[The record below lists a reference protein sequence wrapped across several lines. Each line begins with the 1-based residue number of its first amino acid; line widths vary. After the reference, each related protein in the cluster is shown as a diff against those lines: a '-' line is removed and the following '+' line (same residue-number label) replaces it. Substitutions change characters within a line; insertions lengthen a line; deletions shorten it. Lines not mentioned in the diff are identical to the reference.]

1 MARRRRGG
9 RCRGGRG
16 GGPPT
21 GRALALLVPLWWLW
35 AAGSGAAPVYNL
47 SLAVDEGLPAETLVG
62 DIRAGL
68 PAGAGPPGGFLLSEG
83 SGESAVLADFHVQP
97 ETGII
102 RTARRL
108 DRERRARYSFAAATL
123 RGEVVQVEIAVT
135 DVNDHPPRFPRDCLR
150 LNVSELSPPGTA
162 FRLPAARDPDAGRFG
177 TQGYALLEEGGAT
190 AEPPLFQLRYG
201 RPEPLELVLL
211 RRLDRERAE
220 THQLVV
226 EAWDGGSPRRSGRL
240 RVWVRVLDENDNA
253 PAFTRA
259 EYRAR
264 LREDAPPGTV
274 VCRLRAT
281 DPDLGANGEV
291 RYAINRRQSDPD
303 GYFAVEERSG
313 VLRLRRPLDR
323 EARALH
329 RLVVEARDGGA
340 QPEVSSAL
348 VSVAVLDVN
357 DNRPAIRLL
366 YLTESGGPRVSEG
379 ARPGDYVARVSV
391 SDADEGGEAAAEED
405 GGGGI
410 ALALL
415 GGEGAFALRPAGA
428 GVFFLCV
435 AGPLDRESRD
445 LYELRLVAT
454 DGGAPPLSAEEPL
467 LLRVADLNDEA
478 PAFPQPHYRAAVSEA
493 ASPGTALDRERQ
505 AALELRVVARDG
517 GRPPRAA
524 ACRLSVRVEDANDNE
539 PRFERQVYRGSLPEH
554 APHGRCPL
562 QVKATDADADQ
573 FGEIEYFLY
582 DGFHYYEKSK
592 AFQIDP
598 RTGQICVSQDIDRE
612 GDPATYDLLV
622 KATDGGGLSAQAF
635 VRIEIE
641 DINDNHP
648 VFEQAT
654 YVTSISSHTQPGT
667 EIINVVATDRDS
679 GIYGIVTYEL
689 VPGEFSSLFTVDT
702 STGIIYLISALGHLA
717 RSALVLTVSARDGGG
732 LPSATNAAVTVN
744 ILQSASAP
752 AIFERSRYTF
762 SVPEDAPEDSPI
774 GTVKARE
781 PPNSLEVVSYR
792 ISSGD
797 PHGRFSID
805 PQFGIIRTKKQLD
818 HETQSVVVLTV
829 QSQLG
834 NSPVYSSTQVNIS
847 VIDINDNP
855 PVFLTQSDKV
865 TISHTQP
872 PGTAVYIAHA
882 EDRDSGLNGAI
893 KYSIASEQSN
903 AFSIDPSLGVVNL
916 TRTVFAD
923 KQQEYTLHIAAEDC
937 GSPPLTSSLML
948 TVIIEEQKLGPTLV
962 FQNLVYQVE
971 ISEATSPGAQILQV
985 QAHSL
990 DPHSV
995 TSKLMYSLEPST
1007 DSVAFGVCSVTGW
1020 IYLRKHL
1027 NYECAQILSF
1037 RVVVSTS
1044 EHENLRQNASTS
1056 VIVNVLDENDNSPM
1070 FMRESYF
1077 FEMEENPIPRGVVG
1091 TITAVDKDSG
1101 RNGQLSYFLLSDG
1114 KYFKINSNTGE
1125 IINWVALDRE
1135 KQAHHQLTVLVTD
1148 HGSPRRNATAAVY
1161 IAVRD
1166 LNDNEPLFPQAA
1178 PGQELR
1184 LKVLEGQ
1191 PPGTLITTVF
1201 AKDSDS
1207 GNNSV
1212 VLYSIESEEDT
1223 GYFQIDAVSGELRTT
1238 QSLSHAERS
1247 DYRMMVTARDQ
1258 GMPSLQGHTAV
1269 YIQVIPLPSGGSV
1282 FSQDFKHFVVLENSK
1297 PAQVLN
1303 SLKWPDNHLT
1313 TNRKLHFSIA
1323 KEDDDVHFE
1332 IDSFTGD
1339 LFLSKELDYET
1350 ASHFLLQVI
1359 IKDYNNNPPQNNTV
1373 FLSIDVEDQNDHSPY
1388 FQDDFVVIGIEE
1400 NVPVGTLVYTFNA
1413 KDGDGSFLNS
1423 KIQYSLEMS
1432 NVDENPFL
1440 IHPSYGTL
1448 TTAFPLDREITHSVI
1463 LTVSAADQAINLT
1476 DRRLDSLAVKIV
1488 VLDIN
1493 DNSPSFTSSSLS
1505 YVVEDV
1511 EVGFFVHR
1519 IIAKDPDE
1527 GRNGEVT
1534 YHILSGNEN
1543 KAFVLDKITGLLTTA
1558 QLLDREIQDR
1568 YSLTV
1573 VALDDGSPALSA
1585 TQVLTIIVLDV
1596 NDETPIFLKQLYETA
1611 VRENQDPGEF
1621 VVKVEAVDRDAGL
1634 NSLLRYEILPG
1645 TGYEK
1650 FKMNLD
1656 SGELITTASL
1666 DRETEEVFSI
1676 KVLVRDSG
1684 TPSLSSTVTVICTVL
1699 DENDHSPTFLLPTSE
1714 IHIPE
1719 NQQPSVIYVTRAI
1732 DMDAGNNGAL
1742 RYKIIGGNVGGYFT
1756 LNNTSG
1762 KLLVTRSLDRED
1774 VSNFTLV
1781 IECRDLGSPSRSS
1794 TAQLYLTVLD
1804 ENDHNPLFAKT
1815 QYQISVRE
1823 DLEEGSAILDL
1834 FASDK
1839 DDGLNGEVTYSLI
1852 DDTFGA
1858 FAIDSVTGSIVTTKA
1873 LDRETKS
1880 QYTFRAVASDCSTHL
1895 PRSTTVS
1902 VVVHIDDVNDN
1913 DPVFFQN
1920 PIRAFVPAET
1930 RVNETIA
1937 TVKAEDMDLGP
1948 NGAVVFS
1955 FMIVETVFQIDTKT
1969 GDIILQEPLASKDF
1983 STQLLVMASD
1993 QGISPR
1999 TATAMVIIFTEEQ
2012 KEEISFS
2019 RSLYEASVPENSA
2032 AGTSLLTVEAYEH
2045 ELTGENIK
2053 YSIFSDKENIF
2064 YIHPTT
2070 GVITVKKPKSLDYE
2084 VKNKIHLSV
2093 LAENSLNSALCGV
2106 TVLIQDVNDNVPKF
2120 EQSYY
2125 KVSVWEGE
2133 SPKTDILQVFATDLD
2148 SGLNGETEYSILSG
2162 NENATFLIDSARG
2175 ILATNTVLDHENTSS
2190 YRLVVQAADKGNPR
2204 LSATS
2209 IVRIQV
2215 VDVNDNAPVV
2225 QPLGEVEV
2233 PENALP
2239 GFIVTQVSASDADSR
2254 PALQFG
2260 FIYDDSPGMKF
2271 AIDQHTGV
2279 VTVVEP
2285 LDFEETVVYKLRIIV
2300 SDSVHQTEA
2309 ELTILVLDVNDNPP
2323 VFTQDSYQVNLPEL
2337 ISMDAIVLT
2346 VSAVDRDSNHNGM
2359 ISYKILSSSEGFS
2372 IDHKNGSVFTTG
2384 PVTQLEKISI
2394 IQLLI
2399 EAMDG
2404 GSPAL
2409 SAVTSVEVHVE
2420 DVNNYAPQ
2428 FTRVLYN
2435 LSVSEDASVG
2445 ESILMFSAIDYDWTH
2460 ENTYVEY
2467 SIIDGNAENLFSVET
2482 SVVESETSYK
2492 LVGSLVLSNVL
2503 DREKASSHR
2512 LVLLASDHG
2521 TPSLN
2526 STATVLITV
2535 LDVNDNSPVFSS
2547 PEYHIHIKES
2557 IPVGSHVTEVSAND
2571 HDAGTN
2577 AEITYAIISGN
2588 DRGHFHLDGKT
2599 GSVDLMK
2606 TLDYEDTMKFTLVIQ
2621 ATDGGTDEKNV
2632 AFSVVL
2638 VNVLDDNDYAPLF
2651 LFPSL
2656 SCIVSENLPTFSFVC
2671 SVNALDFDKGPYG
2684 HLTYSIQSSCL
2695 AHREAPRDHDMFFI
2709 DPLTGDIHTKQM
2721 FDYESQNRYCLIIQ
2735 AKDKGDSLATV
2746 TVQVDIEG
2754 RDEFDPIFTQD
2765 RYFFNLPEKNE
2776 AGQLLGRVTASDSDG
2791 GLDGVVHYS
2800 LLKTSPFFSVN
2811 QTSGNIYLT
2820 RTVHRMKNG
2829 SKRSDDTLELL
2840 IRAHSPKIESKFTV
2854 CTVLVNVSDSPESYP
2869 IVSAHSLTISVSISS
2884 IVFLLLAVSLIALIL
2899 SQKRKELMNSCVRK
2913 EAVSSSAT
2921 DVNSSSE
2928 DKGCQKIQSTE
2939 SSMLPMGAIA
2949 EWLSLAG
2956 IREGKDDGVPCR
2968 HSDSSGHS
2976 SAEGETAEDEE
2987 IKRINEHPCRKS
2999 AGSALSECGS
3009 RVPDSGI
3016 PRESDRLSCQSGE
3029 TDVVTTM
3036 QSMESIQA
3044 IKGEGREAC
3053 DTAYSHKTLSQAL
3066 KKIGIKEKDI
3076 MTDLTREY
3084 IFVSDRQDSGYD
3096 SLATLGTSDED
3107 PRSGYNWD
3115 YVLSWEPR
3123 FQSLASVF
3131 NDIAKLKDENIHIH
3145 SFPNE
3150 RKSLVFPPP
3159 LITSVAQP
3167 GIRTVP
3173 PRMPNITSG
3182 QTFKKHPRSPL
3193 IHNLRYPPPTMTP
3206 SFSPSLSLLTAQ
3218 TPTASPVMSDGKMI
3232 GTCLIDPSHELAT
3245 EEEIQV

>member
-1 MARRRRGG
+1 M
-9 RCRGGRG
+9 
-16 GGPPT
+16 
-21 GRALALLVPLWWLW
+21 
-35 AAGSGAAPVYNL
+35 
-47 SLAVDEGLPAETLVG
+47 E
-62 DIRAGL
+62 
-68 PAGAGPPGGFLLSEG
+68 
-83 SGESAVLADFHVQP
+83 
-97 ETGII
+97 
-102 RTARRL
+102 
-108 DRERRARYSFAAATL
+108 L
-123 RGEVVQVEIAVT
+123 RG
-135 DVNDHPPRFPRDCLR
+135 
-150 LNVSELSPPGTA
+150 
-162 FRLPAARDPDAGRFG
+162 
-177 TQGYALLEEGGAT
+177 
-190 AEPPLFQLRYG
+190 
-201 RPEPLELVLL
+201 
-211 RRLDRERAE
+211 
-220 THQLVV
+220 
-226 EAWDGGSPRRSGRL
+226 
-240 RVWVRVLDENDNA
+240 
-253 PAFTRA
+253 
-259 EYRAR
+259 
-264 LREDAPPGTV
+264 
-274 VCRLRAT
+274 
-281 DPDLGANGEV
+281 
-291 RYAINRRQSDPD
+291 
-303 GYFAVEERSG
+303 
-313 VLRLRRPLDR
+313 
-323 EARALH
+323 
-329 RLVVEARDGGA
+329 
-340 QPEVSSAL
+340 
-348 VSVAVLDVN
+348 
-357 DNRPAIRLL
+357 
-366 YLTESGGPRVSEG
+366 
-379 ARPGDYVARVSV
+379 
-391 SDADEGGEAAAEED
+391 
-405 GGGGI
+405 
-410 ALALL
+410 
-415 GGEGAFALRPAGA
+415 
-428 GVFFLCV
+428 
-435 AGPLDRESRD
+435 
-445 LYELRLVAT
+445 
-454 DGGAPPLSAEEPL
+454 
-467 LLRVADLNDEA
+467 
-478 PAFPQPHYRAAVSEA
+478 
-493 ASPGTALDRERQ
+493 
-505 AALELRVVARDG
+505 
-517 GRPPRAA
+517 
-524 ACRLSVRVEDANDNE
+524 NE
-539 PRFERQVYRGSLPEH
+539 
-554 APHGRCPL
+554 
-562 QVKATDADADQ
+562 VKATDADADQ

-622 KATDGGGLSAQAF
+622 KAMDGGGLSAQAF

-648 VFEQAT
+648 VFEQAI

-689 VPGEFSSLFTVDT
+689 VPGEFSPFFTVDT

-717 RSALVLTVSARDGGG
+717 HSALFLTVSARDGGG

-744 ILQSASAP
+744 ILQTASAP

-781 PPNSLEVVSYR
+781 PPNSLEVVSYK

-818 HETQSVVVLTV
+818 HETQSVVVLTI

-882 EDRDSGLNGAI
+882 EDKDSGLNGAI
-893 KYSIASEQSN
+893 KYSIASKQSN

-937 GSPPLTSSLML
+937 GSPPLTSLLTL

-1037 RVVVSTS
+1037 RVLVSTS

-1070 FMRESYF
+1070 FMRKSYF

-1148 HGSPRRNATAAVY
+1148 HGSPRLNATAAVY

-1178 PGQELR
+1178 PGRELR

-1191 PPGTLITTVF
+1191 PSGTLITTVF

-1212 VLYSIESEEDT
+1212 VLYSIESEEDV
-1223 GYFQIDAVSGELRTT
+1223 GYFQIDAISGELRTT

-1282 FSQDFKHFVVLENSK
+1282 FSQDFKHFVVPENCK
-1297 PAQVLN
+1297 PARVLN

-1332 IDSFTGD
+1332 IDSLTGD

-1350 ASHFLLQVI
+1350 ASHFLLEVI

-1400 NVPVGTLVYTFNA
+1400 NVPVGTLVYTFDA

-1432 NVDENPFL
+1432 NMGGNPFL
-1440 IHPSYGTL
+1440 IHPSNGTL

-1488 VLDIN
+1488 ILDIN
-1493 DNSPSFTSSSLS
+1493 DNSPSFTSSPLS
-1505 YVVEDV
+1505 YVMEDV
-1511 EVGFFVHR
+1511 EVGFLVHR

-1573 VALDDGSPALSA
+1573 VAFDDGSPAHSA

-1596 NDETPIFLKQLYETA
+1596 NDEAPIFLKQLYETA

-1621 VVKVEAVDRDAGL
+1621 VVKVEAVDRDAVQIVLFSTAADENRQAVFDSEQQFSYDKECCSFPGL

-1650 FKMNLD
+1650 FKVNLD
-1656 SGELITTASL
+1656 SGELVTTASL
-1666 DRETEEVFSI
+1666 DRETEDVFSI

-1699 DENDHSPTFLLPTSE
+1699 DENDHSPTFLLPTFE
-1714 IHIPE
+1714 IRIPE
-1719 NQQPSVIYVTRAI
+1719 NQQPSVVYITRAV

-1742 RYKIIGGNVGGYFT
+1742 RYKIIGGNVGEYFT

-1839 DDGLNGEVTYSLI
+1839 DDGPNGEVTYSLI

-1902 VVVHIDDVNDN
+1902 VMVHIDDVNDN
-1913 DPVFFQN
+1913 DPVFLQN
-1920 PIRAFVPAET
+1920 PIRAFVPPET
-1930 RVNETIA
+1930 HVNETIA
-1937 TVKAEDMDLGP
+1937 NVRAEDMDLGS
-1948 NGAVVFS
+1948 NGAVIFS
-1955 FMIVETVFQIDTKT
+1955 LMIAETIFQIDTRT

-2012 KEEISFS
+2012 EEEISFS
-2019 RSLYEASVPENSA
+2019 HSLYEASVPENSA
-2032 AGTSLLTVEAYEH
+2032 AGA
-2045 ELTGENIK
+2045 
-2053 YSIFSDKENIF
+2053 
-2064 YIHPTT
+2064 
-2070 GVITVKKPKSLDYE
+2070 ITVKKPKSLDYE

-2125 KVSVWEGE
+2125 KVSVWEGQ

-2209 IVRIQV
+2209 IVRVQV
-2215 VDVNDNAPVV
+2215 LDVNDNAPVV
-2225 QPLGEVEV
+2225 QPLDEVEV

-2239 GFIVTQVSASDADSR
+2239 GFIVTRVSASDADSR

-2300 SDSVHQTEA
+2300 SDSIHQTEA
-2309 ELTILVLDVNDNPP
+2309 ELTILVLDINDNPP
-2323 VFTQDSYQVNLPEL
+2323 VFTQDSYQVSLPEL

-2372 IDHKNGSVFTTG
+2372 IDDKNGSVFTTG

-2399 EAMDG
+2399 EAVDG

-2445 ESILMFSAIDYDWTH
+2445 ASVLTFSAIDYDWTH

-2482 SVVESETSYK
+2482 SVMESETSYK

-2503 DREKASSHR
+2503 DREMASSHR
-2512 LVLLASDHG
+2512 LVLLASDRG

-2621 ATDGGTDEKNV
+2621 ATDGGTDVKNV

-2671 SVNALDFDKGPYG
+2671 SVNALDFDKGSYG
-2684 HLTYSIQSSCL
+2684 QLTYSIQSSCL

-2735 AKDKGDSLATV
+2735 AKDKGDSLATI

-2754 RDEFDPIFTQD
+2754 RDEFDPVFTQD
-2765 RYFFNLPEKNE
+2765 QYFFNLPEKNE
-2776 AGQLLGRVTASDSDG
+2776 AGQLLGKVTASDSDG

-2800 LLKTSPFFSVN
+2800 LIKTSPFFSVN

-2820 RTVHRMKNG
+2820 QTVHRMKNG
-2829 SKRSDDTLELL
+2829 SKRNDDTLELL

-2869 IVSAHSLTISVSISS
+2869 IVSAYSLTISVSISL

-2899 SQKRKELMNSCVRK
+2899 SHKRKELMNSCVKK

-2928 DKGCQKIQSTE
+2928 DKDCQKIQSTE

-2956 IREGKDDGVPCR
+2956 IRERKDDGVPCR

-3044 IKGEGREAC
+3044 IKGEGREPC
-3053 DTAYSHKTLSQAL
+3053 DTAYSHKMLSQTL
-3066 KKIGIKEKDI
+3066 KKIGIKEKNI
-3076 MTDLTREY
+3076 MTDHTREY
-3084 IFVSDRQDSGYD
+3084 ILVSDRQDSGYD

-3107 PRSGYNWD
+3107 LRGGYNWD

-3131 NDIAKLKDENIHIH
+3131 NDIAKLKDENIHLH

-3182 QTFKKHPRSPL
+3182 QAFKKYPRSPL

-3206 SFSPSLSLLTAQ
+3206 SFSPSLSLLTVQ

>member
-1 MARRRRGG
+1 MH
-9 RCRGGRG
+9 
-16 GGPPT
+16 
-21 GRALALLVPLWWLW
+21 V
-35 AAGSGAAPVYNL
+35 
-47 SLAVDEGLPAETLVG
+47 
-62 DIRAGL
+62 
-68 PAGAGPPGGFLLSEG
+68 
-83 SGESAVLADFHVQP
+83 VLAKA
-97 ETGII
+97 I
-102 RTARRL
+102 
-108 DRERRARYSFAAATL
+108 AT
-123 RGEVVQVEIAVT
+123 
-135 DVNDHPPRFPRDCLR
+135 
-150 LNVSELSPPGTA
+150 
-162 FRLPAARDPDAGRFG
+162 
-177 TQGYALLEEGGAT
+177 
-190 AEPPLFQLRYG
+190 
-201 RPEPLELVLL
+201 
-211 RRLDRERAE
+211 
-220 THQLVV
+220 
-226 EAWDGGSPRRSGRL
+226 
-240 RVWVRVLDENDNA
+240 
-253 PAFTRA
+253 
-259 EYRAR
+259 
-264 LREDAPPGTV
+264 
-274 VCRLRAT
+274 
-281 DPDLGANGEV
+281 
-291 RYAINRRQSDPD
+291 
-303 GYFAVEERSG
+303 
-313 VLRLRRPLDR
+313 
-323 EARALH
+323 
-329 RLVVEARDGGA
+329 
-340 QPEVSSAL
+340 
-348 VSVAVLDVN
+348 
-357 DNRPAIRLL
+357 
-366 YLTESGGPRVSEG
+366 
-379 ARPGDYVARVSV
+379 
-391 SDADEGGEAAAEED
+391 
-405 GGGGI
+405 
-410 ALALL
+410 
-415 GGEGAFALRPAGA
+415 
-428 GVFFLCV
+428 
-435 AGPLDRESRD
+435 
-445 LYELRLVAT
+445 
-454 DGGAPPLSAEEPL
+454 
-467 LLRVADLNDEA
+467 
-478 PAFPQPHYRAAVSEA
+478 
-493 ASPGTALDRERQ
+493 
-505 AALELRVVARDG
+505 
-517 GRPPRAA
+517 
-524 ACRLSVRVEDANDNE
+524 
-539 PRFERQVYRGSLPEH
+539 
-554 APHGRCPL
+554 
-562 QVKATDADADQ
+562 VKATDADADQ

-612 GDPATYDLLV
+612 GDPTTYDLLV

-641 DINDNHP
+641 DINDNQP
-648 VFEQAT
+648 VFEQAI

-667 EIINVVATDRDS
+667 EIINVAATDRDS

-689 VPGEFSSLFTVDT
+689 VPGEFSSFFTVDT
-702 STGIIYLISALGHLA
+702 STAELAWTVLCFIWELFYILSGIIYLISALGHLTC
-717 RSALVLTVSARDGGG
+717 SALFLTVSARDGGG
-732 LPSATNAAVTVN
+732 LPSATNAAITVN
-744 ILQSASAP
+744 ILQTALAP

-762 SVPEDAPEDSPI
+762 SVPEDAPEDSLI
-774 GTVKARE
+774 GSVKARE

-805 PQFGIIRTKKQLD
+805 PQFGIIRSKKQLD

-834 NSPVYSSTQVNIS
+834 NSSVYSSTQVNIS

-855 PVFLTQSDKV
+855 PVFLTKSDKV

-882 EDRDSGLNGAI
+882 EDKDSGLNGAI
-893 KYSIASEQSN
+893 KYSIASKQSN

-923 KQQEYTLHIAAEDC
+923 RQQEYTLHIAAEDC
-937 GSPPLTSSLML
+937 GSPPLTSLLVL
-948 TVIIEEQKLGPTLV
+948 TVIIEEQKMGPTLV

-990 DPHSV
+990 DPPSV
-995 TSKLMYSLEPST
+995 TLKLTYSLEPST
-1007 DSVAFGVCSVTGW
+1007 DSVAFGISSDTGW

-1027 NYECAQILSF
+1027 DYECAQILSF
-1037 RVVVSTS
+1037 RALVSTS
-1044 EHENLRQNASTS
+1044 EDENLRQNTSTS

-1070 FMRESYF
+1070 FMHESYF
-1077 FEMEENPIPRGVVG
+1077 FEVEENPVPRGVAG

-1114 KYFKINSNTGE
+1114 KYFKMNSNTGE

-1148 HGSPRRNATAAVY
+1148 HGSPRLNATTAVY

-1166 LNDNEPLFPQAA
+1166 LNDNGPLFPQAA
-1178 PGQELR
+1178 PGRELR
-1184 LKVLEGQ
+1184 LQVGAAAGALPGSEHHPVAGAPVLEGQ
-1191 PPGTLITTVF
+1191 PSGTLITTVF
-1201 AKDSDS
+1201 AKDFDS
-1207 GNNSV
+1207 GNNGV
-1212 VLYSIESEEDT
+1212 VLYSIESEEDI
-1223 GYFQIDAVSGELRTT
+1223 GYFQIDAVSGELRTSR
-1238 QSLSHAERS
+1238 SLSHAERS
-1247 DYRMMVTARDQ
+1247 DYRMTVTARDQ
-1258 GMPSLQGHTAV
+1258 GMPSLQGHAAV
-1269 YIQVIPLPSGGSV
+1269 YIQVIPLPNGRSV
-1282 FSQDFKHFVVLENSK
+1282 FSQDFKHFVVPENFK

-1303 SLKWPDNHLT
+1303 SLKWPDNHLA

-1323 KEDDDVHFE
+1323 KDEDDVHFE
-1332 IDSFTGD
+1332 IDSSTGD

-1359 IKDYNNNPPQNNTV
+1359 IKDYNHNPPQNNTV

-1388 FQDDFVVIGIEE
+1388 FQDDFVVIGVEE

-1432 NVDENPFL
+1432 NMGENPFL

-1448 TTAFPLDREITHSVI
+1448 TTAFPLDREITRSVI

-1488 VLDIN
+1488 ILDIN
-1493 DNSPSFTSSSLS
+1493 DNSPSFTSSPLS
-1505 YVVEDV
+1505 YVLEDV
-1511 EVGFFVHR
+1511 EVGFLVHR
-1519 IIAKDPDE
+1519 IMAKDADE
-1527 GRNGEVT
+1527 GRNGQVT

-1558 QLLDREIQDR
+1558 QLLDREIQER
-1568 YSLTV
+1568 YSLTI

-1585 TQVLTIIVLDV
+1585 TQVLTVIVLDV
-1596 NDETPIFLKQLYETA
+1596 NDETPIFLKQLYKTA

-1621 VVKVEAVDRDAGL
+1621 VVRVEAVDRDAGL

-1656 SGELITTASL
+1656 SGELVTTASL
-1666 DRETEEVFSI
+1666 DREAQEVFSI

-1684 TPSLSSTVTVICTVL
+1684 TPSLSSTVTVICAVL

-1714 IHIPE
+1714 IRIPE
-1719 NQQPSVIYVTRAI
+1719 NEEPSVIYITQAV

-1742 RYKIIGGNVGGYFT
+1742 RYKIIGGNVGEYFT
-1756 LNNTSG
+1756 LNDTSG

-1834 FASDK
+1834 FASDE
-1839 DDGLNGEVTYSLI
+1839 DDGPNGKVMYSLI

-1858 FAIDSVTGSIVTTKA
+1858 FAIDSATGSIVTTKA

-1902 VVVHIDDVNDN
+1902 VVVHVDDVNDN
-1913 DPVFFQN
+1913 DPVFLQN
-1920 PIRAFVPAET
+1920 PIRAFVLAET
-1930 RVNETIA
+1930 PVNETVA
-1937 TVKAEDMDLGP
+1937 TVRAEDVDLGS

-1955 FMIVETVFQIDTKT
+1955 LMIAETVFQIDVKT

-2012 KEEISFS
+2012 EEEISFS
-2019 RSLYEASVPENSA
+2019 HSLYEASVPENSA
-2032 AGTSLLTVEAYEH
+2032 AGTSLLTVEAYERKF
-2045 ELTGENIK
+2045 TGENIE
-2053 YSIFSDKENIF
+2053 YSIFSDKESIF
-2064 YIHPTT
+2064 SIHPIT
-2070 GVITVKKPKSLDYE
+2070 GAITVKEPKFLDYE

-2093 LAENSLNSALCGV
+2093 LAENGLNSALCGV

-2120 EQSYY
+2120 EQSCY
-2125 KVSVWEGE
+2125 KASVWEGQ
-2133 SPKTDILQVFATDLD
+2133 SPKTDIIQIFATDLD

-2175 ILATNTVLDHENTSS
+2175 ILATNTVLDHESTSS

-2215 VDVNDNAPVV
+2215 LDVNDNTPVV

-2254 PALQFG
+2254 PALQFD
-2260 FIYDDSPGMKF
+2260 FIYDNSPGMKF

-2285 LDFEETVVYKLRIIV
+2285 LDFEEIAVYKLRIIV

-2309 ELTILVLDVNDNPP
+2309 ELTILVLDINDNPP
-2323 VFTQDSYQVNLPEL
+2323 VFTQDSYQVSLPEL
-2337 ISMDAIVLT
+2337 ISMDASVLT
-2346 VSAVDRDSNHNGM
+2346 VSAVDRDSEHNGM
-2359 ISYKILSSSEGFS
+2359 ISYKILSSSEGFA
-2372 IDHKNGSVFTTG
+2372 IDHKNGSVFATG
-2384 PVTQLEKISI
+2384 PVTQLEKIPI

-2399 EAMDG
+2399 EATDS

-2409 SAVTSVEVHVE
+2409 SAVTSVEVHIE

-2445 ESILMFSAIDYDWTH
+2445 ESVLTFSAIDYDWTH

-2467 SIIDGNAENLFSVET
+2467 SIIDGNSDNLFSVET

-2492 LVGSLVLSNVL
+2492 LVGNLVLSNIL
-2503 DREKASSHR
+2503 DRETASSHC
-2512 LVLLASDHG
+2512 LVLLASDRG

-2535 LDVNDNSPVFSS
+2535 LDVNDNPPVFSS
-2547 PEYHIHIKES
+2547 PEYHIHVKES
-2557 IPVGSHVTEVSAND
+2557 IPVGSHITEVSAD
-2571 HDAGTN
+2571 DCDTGTN
-2577 AEITYAIISGN
+2577 AEITYAMISGN
-2588 DRGHFHLDGKT
+2588 DRGHFRLDGKT
-2599 GSVDLMK
+2599 GSVVLMK
-2606 TLDYEDTMKFTLVIQ
+2606 KLDYEDTIKFTLIIQ
-2621 ATDGGTDEKNV
+2621 ATDGGADVKNV

-2638 VNVLDDNDYAPLF
+2638 VSVLDDNDYAPLF

-2656 SCIVSENLPTFSFVC
+2656 SCTVGENLPTFSFVC
-2671 SVNALDFDKGPYG
+2671 TVNALDFDKGSYG

-2754 RDEFDPIFTQD
+2754 RDEFDPVFTQD
-2765 RYFFNLPEKNE
+2765 QYFFNLPEKNE
-2776 AGQLLGRVTASDSDG
+2776 AGQLLGRVTASDGDG

-2811 QTSGNIYLT
+2811 QTSGGIYLSQ
-2820 RTVHRMKNG
+2820 TVHRNKNG
-2829 SKRSDDTLELL
+2829 SKRNDDTLELL
-2840 IRAHSPKIESKFTV
+2840 VRAHSPKIESKFTV
-2854 CTVLVNVSDSPESYP
+2854 CTVLVNVSNSPESYP
-2869 IVSAHSLTISVSISS
+2869 TVSAYSLTISVSVSS

-2899 SQKRKELMNSCVRK
+2899 RHKRKDLMNSCVKK
-2913 EAVSSSAT
+2913 ETVSSSAT
-2921 DVNSSSE
+2921 DANSASE
-2928 DKGCQKIQSTE
+2928 DKDCQKVQSTE

-2956 IREGKDDGVPCR
+2956 IREGKDGGVPCR
-2968 HSDSSGHS
+2968 HSDSSGHG
-2976 SAEGETAEDEE
+2976 SAIGETAEDEE

-2999 AGSALSECGS
+2999 VGSALSERGS

-3016 PRESDRLSCQSGE
+3016 PRESDQLSCQSGE
-3029 TDVVTTM
+3029 TDVVATM
-3036 QSMESIQA
+3036 QSMESMQA
-3044 IKGEGREAC
+3044 LKGESGEAAC
-3053 DTAYSHKTLSQAL
+3053 DTAYAHNKTLSHTL

-3084 IFVSDRQDSGYD
+3084 VLMSDRQDAGYD

-3107 PRSGYNWD
+3107 LRGGYNWD

-3123 FQSLASVF
+3123 FQPLASVF
-3131 NDIAKLKDENIHIH
+3131 NDIAKLKDESVHIH
-3145 SFPNE
+3145 SFPKE
-3150 RKSLVFPPP
+3150 KKSLVFPPP

-3173 PRMPNITSG
+3173 PRMPNIISG
-3182 QTFKKHPRSPL
+3182 QAFKKYPRSPL
-3193 IHNLRYPPPTMTP
+3193 IHDLGYPPPTMTP
-3206 SFSPSLSLLTAQ
+3206 SFSPSLSLLTLQ
-3218 TPTASPVMSDGKMI
+3218 TPTASPVMSNGRMI